1 MANPDPARPLRLDFD
16 TSVAFL
22 LSSLAN
28 KLSITASRR
37 LRRRLQVGLMEWRC
51 LVLLAVEG
59 QATPARI
66 AQVAGVDKSVVSRS
80 VSALERRGLVQVC
93 ASPTGRQTRVEMTAE
108 GLALHDKGIP
118 DSFERESG
126 LLEGLSES
134 ERATLI
140 ALLKRLT
147 TNVSGL
153 AEAP

>member
-1 MANPDPARPLRLDFD
+1 MAKPGQSLRLDFD

-22 LSSLAN
+22 LTSLAN
-28 KLSITASRR
+28 KLSITTSRR
-37 LRRRLQVGLMEWRC
+37 LRRQLQVGLMEWRC

-80 VSALERRGLVQVC
+80 VSALERRGLVRVE
-93 ASPTGRQTRVEMTAE
+93 AGPTGRQTRVEMTAD
-108 GLALHDKGIP
+108 GLALHDRGIP
-118 DSFERESG
+118 DSFGRESH
-126 LLEGLSES
+126 LLAGLSDA

-147 TNVSGL
+147 TNLPRL
-153 AEAP
+153 AGG